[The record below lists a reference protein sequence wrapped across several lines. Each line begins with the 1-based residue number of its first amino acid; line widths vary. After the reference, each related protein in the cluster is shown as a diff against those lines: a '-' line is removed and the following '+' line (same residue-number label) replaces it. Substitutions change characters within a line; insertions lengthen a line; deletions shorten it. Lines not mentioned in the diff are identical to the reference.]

1 MGSGT
6 GAGAATPPRRSLRM
20 AVGSEDMPVPRE
32 GHVKDSAPPPP
43 ARIVQAEESA
53 TRRADVVGLA
63 RRSDVVRELFAAEPG
78 FAGEEGVRRET
89 TAVLTP
95 VAHGPKRGGAVAVH
109 IDGHHVGYLGKR
121 DAKDWLPALLAL
133 ADGGAVLSVPADLWG
148 ATRCSRV
155 YGDVRLE
162 LPEDP
167 GSVAG
172 AAALY

>member
-1 MGSGT
+1 MDQLPDEGE
-6 GAGAATPPRRSLRM
+6 RLRS
-20 AVGSEDMPVPRE
+20 
-32 GHVKDSAPPPP
+32 
-43 ARIVQAEESA
+43 
-53 TRRADVVGLA
+53 ADVVGIDEA
-63 RRSDVVRELFAAEPG
+63 QFFEPAIVDAA
-78 FAGEEGVRRET
+78 
-89 TAVLTP
+89 
-95 VAHGPKRGGAVAVH
+95 
-109 IDGHHVGYLGKR
+109 
-121 DAKDWLPALLAL
+121 LAL